1 MARVPQD
8 ASADVQVSVKEVNA
22 EIREIRDLLAKVKAS
37 IPPTKA
43 VDDLQSAVA
52 RLAKTPTYLDPND
65 VFRASGPA
73 HMHGYVPDPGA
84 TPGTT
89 KFLREDGTWQPG
101 SGEGGGDHPSLT
113 GRSDASQHPA
123 SSVTNTPAGYLAAT
137 DVQAALNEHDS
148 EKLARSGVQ
157 DMLGTLDMGGQ
168 EIQDVKDITFTGSV
182 GEARIDAVRKIDMT
196 GIGEIVD
203 VKLLDMTA
211 GGVGEAV
218 IDEVRRIDMNG
229 IGRIDDI
236 REGLYFGTNVGEGI
250 IDSPRVIHMVGD
262 DNDNE
267 ARIDGLERTVFNNE
281 PTKSVIELPSRLEWN
296 TGVEAGAS
304 YTAAEGQT
312 SWDNVEDTMVVW
324 VASGA
329 GLVAIA
335 FGWGAKMAST
345 GILPS

>member
-101 SGEGGGDHPSLT
+101 SGGSGGDHPSLT
-113 GRSDASQHPA
+113 GRSDAAQHPA

-157 DMLGTLDMGGQ
+157 DMLGDLDMGANAIG
-168 EIQDVKDITFTGSV
+168 DVKNLTFTGGV
-182 GEARIDAVRKIDMT
+182 GEARVEDVRQIDMT
-196 GIGEIVD
+196 GIGEILD
-203 VKLLDMTA
+203 CKLLDMDA
-211 GGVGEAV
+211 GVIGEA
-218 IDEVRRIDMNG
+218 IINKPRI
-229 IGRIDDI
+229 
-236 REGLYFGTNVGEGI
+236 
-250 IDSPRVIHMVGD
+250 IHMDGD
-262 DNDNE
+262 DSNGE
-267 ARIDGLERTVFNNE
+267 ARIDGLERTVFNDE
-281 PTKSVIELPSRLEWN
+281 PTKSVIEGPSRLEWN
-296 TGVEAGAS
+296 TGVEAGVS
-304 YTAAEGQT
+304 YTAAEGQV
-312 SWDNVEDTMVVW
+312 SWDNVEDTMIVW

-329 GLVAIA
+329 GLVAVAI
-335 FGWGAKMAST
+335 GWGVLNAMSGGA
-345 GILPS
+345 PV